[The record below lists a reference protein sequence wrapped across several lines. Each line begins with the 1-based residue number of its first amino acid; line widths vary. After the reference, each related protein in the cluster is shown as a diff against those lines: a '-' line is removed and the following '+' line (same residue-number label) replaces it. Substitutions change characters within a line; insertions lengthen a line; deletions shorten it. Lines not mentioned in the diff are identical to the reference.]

1 MPIKTSHVIVA
12 SKYASRS
19 EHSEKHGAV
28 MIKNGKVV
36 ATARNQYC
44 SKKKLSHFHSTRI
57 WSVHAEMSL
66 AASVPKHVAKGS
78 TVCVVRV
85 NKNGQLVNSEPCEM
99 CKKIL
104 IKLNV
109 KNVYYS

>member
-1 MPIKTSHVIVA
+1 
-12 SKYASRS
+12 
-19 EHSEKHGAV
+19 
-28 MIKNGKVV
+28 MIKNGKVI
-36 ATARNQYC
+36 ATAKNQYC
-44 SKKKLSHFHSTRI
+44 SKKKLSHFRSKRI

-66 AASVPKHVAKGS
+66 ATSVPKHVARGS

-85 NKNGQLVNSEPCEM
+85 NKQGQLVNSEPCEM

-104 IKLNV
+104 STLGV